1 MCLLRGS
8 CSLGQ
13 NGQWPGVA
21 CTYLGEA
28 NNGNKVWKWSW
39 DGTKEKKTS
48 ATQPQKIIFSNW
60 GSPQTEDLAFTNGG
74 YYNKKG
80 LQGQVTATGIRAI
93 DADVQGVTKVYTL
106 DGRLVKTAPNN
117 ADALSGLAKG
127 IYIVNKRKFIV
138 K

>member
-1 MCLLRGS
+1 M
-8 CSLGQ
+8 
-13 NGQWPGVA
+13 
-21 CTYLGEA
+21 
-28 NNGNKVWKWSW
+28 
-39 DGTKEKKTS
+39 
-48 ATQPQKIIFSNW
+48 PQKIIFSNH
-60 GSPQTEDLAFTNGG
+60 GSPQTEDLVFANGG

-106 DGRLVKTAPNN
+106 DGRLVKTAANN

-138 K
+138 R